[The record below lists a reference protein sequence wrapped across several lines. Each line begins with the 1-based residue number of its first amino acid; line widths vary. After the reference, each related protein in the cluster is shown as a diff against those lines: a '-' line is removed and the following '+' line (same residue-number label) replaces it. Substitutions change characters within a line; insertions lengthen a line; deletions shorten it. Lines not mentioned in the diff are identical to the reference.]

1 MPWIYD
7 SKLQDP
13 YEQQIYKKI
22 FRLTK
27 SKELALKASKN
38 LGLFNYLKN
47 NKFNSSEEL
56 QESIF
61 LSKNQKLFSKEDS
74 KKVFDFFNTLPL
86 KGGAEGENA
95 FDALIERWLSFM
107 FYLMPNVLQESI
119 NYIEPFMFPLKSLE
133 NQTIIPGVGE
143 GLGFAV
149 DVIAQNNK
157 LAAKLAQQYTPMIM
171 GLAPIPEASTVGI
184 IVGYMISSMFIF
196 FNMLIF
202 VSRHHFGE
210 AFTQSLALF
219 PFIGLAMQNV
229 AESGEKIIEKFAAK
243 RQKLINQLKTSTLF
257 QPLGSV
263 IENYTFDPLYEGN
276 PQEDAEKLK
285 STISQNTNMLSD
297 NFTALKDRLSNPD
310 ERQNLLDSAKL
321 LGQQKFNELKSNPEI
336 QSKLNMAKEKI
347 DQLKSQPQFQNL
359 KNTLKN
365 KLNNTTNLVKAGK
378 RLSKMKNNKVKQ
390 LWKTMKKSN
399 K

>member
-1 MPWIYD
+1 MLWIYD

-61 LSKNQKLFSKEDS
+61 LSKNQPLFSKEDS
-74 KKVFDFFNTLPL
+74 KKVFEFFNTLPL
-86 KGGAEGENA
+86 KGGVQGDNA

-107 FYLMPNVLQESI
+107 FYLMPNLLQQSI
-119 NYIEPFMFPLKSLE
+119 SYIEPFMFPLKSLE
-133 NQTIIPGVGE
+133 NQTIVPGAGE
-143 GLGFAV
+143 ALSFAV
-149 DVIAQNNK
+149 DVVAQNNK

-202 VSRHHFGE
+202 VTRHHFGE

-229 AESGEKIIEKFAAK
+229 AESGEKLIEKFAAK
-243 RQKLINQLKTSTLF
+243 RQKLITELKTSTLF
-257 QPLGSV
+257 QPLGTV

-285 STISQNTNMLSD
+285 STISEHTTTLSNNFNT
-297 NFTALKDRLSNPD
+297 LKDRLSNPL
-310 ERQNLLDSAKL
+310 ERQTLIDNAKL
-321 LGQQKFNELKSNPEI
+321 LGQQKLDELK
-336 QSKLNMAKEKI
+336 AH
-347 DQLKSQPQFQNL
+347 PQFENL

-365 KLNNTTNLVKAGK
+365 KLNNTNLVKAGK
-378 RLSKMKNNKVKQ
+378 RLSKMKNNKDKK
-390 LWKTMKKSN
+390 WKTMKKSN